1 MKKESNW
8 LRQRICPPLVLV
20 IKGVGVALTLGAAA
34 EAAAEVG
41 VEATQAAIWL
51 LLMLLSEVVPE
62 VGRGATDVA
71 IAILGGAGVE
81 AVLATTTLV
90 LAKTQPNVTPSP
102 D

>member
-20 IKGVGVALTLGAAA
+20 IKGVGVALTPGAAA
-34 EAAAEVG
+34 EVVAGAGAEVI
-41 VEATQAAIWL
+41 QAVAWL
-51 LLMLLSEVVPE
+51 SQMFLPEVAPE

-90 LAKTQPNVTPSP
+90 LAKTQPNITPSP